1 MLDVGDSVGL
11 GPLLLDDRSQAIDAD
26 DDPNDHEAAAGWDA
40 IVQQAT
46 AFSLHGLRIPA
57 TEGVGKQATRGLLFP
72 LQWLKLVARLGVCA
86 GKRARP
92 RAHHEWRQR
101 AGHDARAYVVTTR
114 VWHFTWGVRTGEL
127 SFAASVDITALVRFK
142 KRNTHLILIIA
153 IWV

>member
-11 GPLLLDDRSQAIDAD
+11 GPLLLDDRSQAVDAD
-26 DDPNDHEAAAGWDA
+26 DDPNNHEAAAGWDA

-101 AGHDARAYVVTTR
+101 AGHGARACVVAAYGHSESRPRFGSSTMFFTCKRLRVSISQHAKNQTR
-114 VWHFTWGVRTGEL
+114 
-127 SFAASVDITALVRFK
+127 
-142 KRNTHLILIIA
+142 
-153 IWV
+153 